1 MAEVQ
6 LTTECNIFATG
17 QQHTE
22 QPKFN
27 NEGGVDQYTEQCQ
40 VISSLLDPSLDN
52 KKPGFS
58 NKSLKVKLKRI
69 SSANLNQAAQ
79 DELLES
85 VVADAAVATSDVTN
99 GTPYS
104 PLKVKSLTFKVYPN
118 DLGLD
123 LVAGPSDK
131 ARSISGPNSQPTKR
145 AKYCLEV
152 LFLTPWEWRRR
163 PTPSLRLG
171 CRYTLGTSLLKSRN
185 SDVADLHP
193 VAVSSEWTMDR
204 LTDEYIGLYEQY
216 FEFVGLRVPFST
228 FLLAVI
234 RHFHVHISQLVPLG
248 LTRLT
253 LFELYC
259 RSLDIVP
266 SVTLFRVFYK
276 LSKQGDWFSFEKRA
290 GKDFRGKILNETFSC
305 MKKWNGRFFFID
317 RSAIPDAMCW
327 RHHDSDI
334 SDPAPKDGFDED
346 DVIALTNQPID
357 IRGIPSGLLFSAG
370 LATTW
375 EFPKFRPLFK
385 DPEGN
390 DNERALI
397 FFILFTSSFS
407 FRDDYRGWGALTEQ
421 DVIPQHTTTPLSGNE
436 QVPGKM
442 DSIQRVEA
450 SDPKIVATRI
460 RKAQAAAKRKAE
472 KNRGSEGASGPGGS
486 SKRRKEKSTDQIPC
500 PTPLRT
506 IEAVTSDVPRGE
518 NVVSPTQTQGDNLLE
533 IPAHDSANTTTRLCE
548 EHHDEHSGVLGNRD
562 GNFDDDVD
570 EEVNLEGPDRHV
582 SDTSERV
589 IIGTES
595 IPTAVTRPD
604 NGKSIAQEETPMPDP
619 LLRCIGADEAGSSLP
634 PPLFVPTWGIHQR
647 SRVTTL
653 EECRDLMANLVPP
666 GVQEKMH
673 LLDNNVVLDRAWFTL
688 ARGAMAQ
695 AHTLRQFESL
705 YDTHHALQESLETT
719 RSHLVRTRED
729 FNVVQNFYNTLS
741 EKHRKLREDHDHC
754 SEGLAAVRAEK
765 DSLMATNAE
774 QALRIKELE
783 QQLKSADEVH
793 SSAVKDLEGQLA
805 QKDSALVYAERV
817 SSDRL
822 SENEELRT
830 QLAFAKR
837 EKTDAIRKL
846 LPTVVGRL
854 LQSHEYKQSLS
865 VPFNYALQ
873 TGWGQ
878 GLAEARSE
886 EELREIM
893 MRMNGFDPYSD
904 KKMNAE
910 YERLFSKTY
919 SYVDRI
925 SHLSEK
931 PVQDLLKLHPAPP
944 PKDAPKAGSGGIAF
958 APKLVRAAEVAG
970 SKDTVSLEFS
980 KSKTGPSLQDP
991 VSEHASGGSKAPP
1004 SKKT

>member
-1 MAEVQ
+1 M
-6 LTTECNIFATG
+6 
-17 QQHTE
+17 
-22 QPKFN
+22 
-27 NEGGVDQYTEQCQ
+27 
-40 VISSLLDPSLDN
+40 
-52 KKPGFS
+52 
-58 NKSLKVKLKRI
+58 
-69 SSANLNQAAQ
+69 
-79 DELLES
+79 
-85 VVADAAVATSDVTN
+85 SDVERVDMGSQAEASSSSKRDMGSYISTM
-99 GTPYS
+99 
-104 PLKVKSLTFKVYPN
+104 K
-118 DLGLD
+118 
-123 LVAGPSDK
+123 PSDVK
-131 ARSISGPNSQPTKR
+131 ALTR
-145 AKYCLEV
+145 KYKI
-152 LFLTPWEWRRR
+152 PR
-163 PTPSLRLG
+163 
-171 CRYTLGTSLLKSRN
+171 
-185 SDVADLHP
+185 DLHP

-216 FEFVGLRVPFST
+216 FEFAGLRW
-228 FLLAVI
+228 
-234 RHFHVHISQLVPLG
+234 
-248 LTRLT
+248 
-253 LFELYC
+253 
-259 RSLDIVP
+259 
-266 SVTLFRVFYK
+266 K
-276 LSKQGDWFSFEKRA
+276 
-290 GKDFRGKILNETFSC
+290 
-305 MKKWNGRFFFID
+305 GRFFFID
-317 RSAIPDAMCW
+317 RRAIPDAMCW

-370 LATTW
+370 LAITW

-390 DNERALI
+390 VVTMSEYLRLPFLSGMTIEA
-397 FFILFTSSFS
+397 
-407 FRDDYRGWGALTEQ
+407 GGALTEQ
-421 DVIPQHTTTPLSGNE
+421 DVIPQHTTTPLSDDE
-436 QVPGKM
+436 QVPGKT
-442 DSIQRVEA
+442 DSQQRVEA

-472 KNRGSEGASGPGGS
+472 KNRGSEGASGPEGS
-486 SKRRKEKSTDQIPC
+486 SKRRKEKSTDHIPC

-506 IEAVTSDVPRGE
+506 IEAVTSDVSRGE
-518 NVVSPTQTQGDNLLE
+518 NVVSPTQAQGDNLLE
-533 IPAHDSANTTTRLCE
+533 IPAHDSANTTTRPCE

-570 EEVNLEGPDRHV
+570 EEVDLEGPDRHV
-582 SDTSERV
+582 SDTTERV
-589 IIGTES
+589 VIGTES
-595 IPTAVTRPD
+595 IPTAATRPD

-619 LLRCIGADEAGSSLP
+619 LPKGAGADEAGSSLP
-634 PPLFVPTWGIHQR
+634 PSLFVPTWGIHQR
-647 SRVTTL
+647 SRVTTP
-653 EECRDLMANLVPP
+653 EECRDLMVNLIPP
-666 GVQEKMH
+666 GVQEEMH
-673 LLDNNVVLDRAWFTL
+673 LLDNNVVLDRAWFSL

-695 AHTLRQFESL
+695 AHALRQFESL

-741 EKHRKLREDHDHC
+741 ERHRKLREEHAQC
-754 SEGLAAVRAEK
+754 SEGLAVVRAEK

-793 SSAVKDLEGQLA
+793 S
-805 QKDSALVYAERV
+805 
-817 SSDRL
+817 
-822 SENEELRT
+822 
-830 QLAFAKR
+830 
-837 EKTDAIRKL
+837 L
-846 LPTVVGRL
+846 LGWGRL

-970 SKDTVSLEFS
+970 SKDTVSREFS